1 VSSKLLLISRIFYA
15 MSVIVF
21 AYLLI
26 QLQTLSIYHL
36 RLTLYLIIGLVFI
49 SRILKIIAL
58 KIRSKEH

>member
-1 VSSKLLLISRIFYA
+1 MSSKLLLISRIFYA